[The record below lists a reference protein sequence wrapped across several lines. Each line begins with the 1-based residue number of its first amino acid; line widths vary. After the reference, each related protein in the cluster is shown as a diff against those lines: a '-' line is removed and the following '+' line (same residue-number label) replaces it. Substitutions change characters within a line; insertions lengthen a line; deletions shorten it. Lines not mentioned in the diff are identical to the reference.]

1 MFHSGI
7 AATPRRRNQQRTPRS
22 AVSTQNGIAVTSPPA
37 NGAAHRMEPQ
47 PPTPSAAKTKFN
59 GHLAEYGLV
68 VRKGAE
74 SAPKL
79 VELVGDPASA
89 ALAPG

>member
-1 MFHSGI
+1 MRFVAQAQ
-7 AATPRRRNQQRTPRS
+7 AATKVFRTRDLL
-22 AVSTQNGIAVTSPPA
+22 VRLRTQMINAL
-37 NGAAHRMEPQ
+37 R
-47 PPTPSAAKTKFN
+47 

>member
-1 MFHSGI
+1 VF
-7 AATPRRRNQQRTPRS
+7 RTRDLL
-22 AVSTQNGIAVTSPPA
+22 VRLRTQMINAL
-37 NGAAHRMEPQ
+37 R
-47 PPTPSAAKTKFN
+47 

-79 VELVGDPASA
+79 VELLGIQPPPRSRQVDVVRLGNAAIPRQCTLASYP
-89 ALAPG
+89 LPGNARVIG

>member
-1 MFHSGI
+1 VF
-7 AATPRRRNQQRTPRS
+7 RTRDLL
-22 AVSTQNGIAVTSPPA
+22 VRLRTQMINAL
-37 NGAAHRMEPQ
+37 R
-47 PPTPSAAKTKFN
+47 